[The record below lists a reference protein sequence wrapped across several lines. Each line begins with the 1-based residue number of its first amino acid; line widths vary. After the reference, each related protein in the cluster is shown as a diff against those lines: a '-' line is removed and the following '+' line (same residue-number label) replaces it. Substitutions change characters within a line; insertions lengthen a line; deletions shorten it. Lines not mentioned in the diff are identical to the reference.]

1 MTTPRTLYT
10 ITNVNVTTPRPF
22 RFAVNM
28 MAPAARAEWIAKCRK
43 AERIGFDVIVVPD
56 HLGMPAPFPALVLA
70 AEATERP
77 RLGTLV
83 INTSFYNP
91 ALLARDVAG
100 TDQLTGGRLEL
111 GLGAGYVKAEFD
123 DAGLPFGSPGKRID
137 HLERT
142 VTELRTRLNDPE
154 HQPRPAQKQVPLLL
168 AGRGDRMLRLA
179 ARHADIITFSGV
191 EKPAEDGQMAPLATA
206 ERVAERVSYARN
218 LLGER
223 AQEVEFNFPLQ
234 MVRITND
241 RRAAVAEW
249 EERAGLSVDQLLEIP
264 GMLVGTS
271 KQIAEQLRHTRETL
285 GVTYLTALE
294 PDMDDFARVI
304 EELR

>member
-1 MTTPRTLYT
+1 
-10 ITNVNVTTPRPF
+10 
-22 RFAVNM
+22 M
-28 MAPAARAEWIAKCRK
+28 MVPSARNEWIAKCRK
-43 AERIGFDVIVVPD
+43 AEHLGFDVIVVPD
-56 HLGMPAPFPALVLA
+56 HLGMPAPFPALMLA

-91 ALLARDVAG
+91 TLLARDVAC

-123 DAGLPFGSPGKRID
+123 DAGLPFASPGRRID
-137 HLERT
+137 HLART
-142 VTELRTRLNDPE
+142 VTEIRRRLDDPAHE
-154 HQPRPAQKQVPLLL
+154 PRPAQKQVPLLL

-179 ARHADIITFSGV
+179 AEHADIITFSGV
-191 EKPAEDGQMAPLATA
+191 EKPARDGEMAPLATA
-206 ERVAERVSYARN
+206 ERVAERVRYARG

-223 AQEVEFNFPLQ
+223 TQEVEFNFPIQ

-249 EERAGLSVDQLLEIP
+249 EERAGLTVDQLLEIP
-264 GMLVGTS
+264 GMLVGTPG
-271 KQIAEQLRHTRETL
+271 QIAEQLRHTRETL
-285 GVTYLTALE
+285 GVTYVTALE
-294 PDMDDFARVI
+294 PDMDDFAKVI

>member
-1 MTTPRTLYT
+1 MTQRPH
-10 ITNVNVTTPRPF
+10 RPF
-22 RFAVNM
+22 RFAVNL
-28 MAPAARAEWIAKCRK
+28 MAPASRDEWVAKCRK
-43 AERIGFDVIVVPD
+43 AEALGFDVIVVPD
-56 HLGMPAPFPALVLA
+56 HLGMPAPFPALVAA

-91 ALLARDVAG
+91 ALLARDIAG
-100 TDQLTGGRLEL
+100 TDQLTDGRLEL

-123 DAGLPFGSPGKRID
+123 EAGLPFASPGKRID

-142 VTELRTRLNDPE
+142 VTEVRRLLADPAHE
-154 HQPRPAQKQVPLLL
+154 PRPAQKPIPLLL

-191 EKPAEDGQMAPLATA
+191 EKPARDGELAPLATA
-206 ERVAERVSYARN
+206 ARVAERIRYAQG

-223 AQEVEFNFPLQ
+223 AREVELNFPLQ
-234 MVRITND
+234 MVRVTND

-249 EERAGLSVDQLLEIP
+249 VDRGGLSVEELLEIP
-264 GMLVGTS
+264 GMLVGTVA
-271 KQIAEQLRHTRETL
+271 QIADQLRHTRETL
-285 GVTYLTALE
+285 GVNYVTALE
-294 PDMDDFARVI
+294 PDMEDFAKVI
-304 EELR
+304 AELR

>member
-1 MTTPRTLYT
+1 MLEGMNLPP
-10 ITNVNVTTPRPF
+10 PRPF

-28 MAPAARAEWIAKCRK
+28 MAPDSRSEWVAKCRK
-43 AERIGFDVIVVPD
+43 AESLGFDVIVVPD

-91 ALLARDVAG
+91 ALLARAVAG
-100 TDQLTGGRLEL
+100 TDQLTDGRLEI

-123 DAGLPFGSPGKRID
+123 DAGLPFASPGKRID

-142 VTELRTRLNDPE
+142 VTEVRRRLEDPD
-154 HQPRPAQKQVPLLL
+154 HQPRPAQKPVPLLL
-168 AGRGDRMLRLA
+168 AGRGDRMLKLA
-179 ARHADIITFSGV
+179 AKHADIITFSGV
-191 EKPAEDGQMAPLATA
+191 EKPAKDGEMAPLATV
-206 ERVAERVSYARN
+206 ERVAERVGYART

-223 AQEVEFNFPLQ
+223 AKEVEFNFPLQ
-234 MVRITND
+234 MVKITGD
-241 RRAAVAEW
+241 RRGAVEPW
-249 EERAGLSVDQLLEIP
+249 VERGGLPVEELLRIP
-264 GMLVGTS
+264 GMLVGS
-271 KQIAEQLRHTRETL
+271 PREIADQLRHTRDTL
-285 GVTYLTALE
+285 GVSYVTALE
-294 PDMDDFARVI
+294 PDIDDFAKVI

>member
-1 MTTPRTLYT
+1 MNLPP
-10 ITNVNVTTPRPF
+10 PRPF

-28 MAPAARAEWIAKCRK
+28 MAPASRSEWVAKCRK
-43 AERIGFDVIVVPD
+43 AESLGFDVIVVPD

-83 INTSFYNP
+83 VNTSFYNP

-100 TDQLTGGRLEL
+100 TDQLTDGRLEL

-123 DAGLPFGSPGKRID
+123 DAGLTFASPGKRID
-137 HLERT
+137 HLEHT
-142 VTELRTRLNDPE
+142 VNEIRQRLGDPE
-154 HQPRPAQKQVPLLL
+154 HEPRPAQKPVPLLL

-179 ARHADIITFSGV
+179 AKHADIITFSGV
-191 EKPAEDGQMAPLATA
+191 EKPAKDGEMAPLATA
-206 ERVAERVSYARN
+206 DRVAERVEYARS

-223 AQEVEFNFPLQ
+223 AREVELNFPLQ
-234 MVRITND
+234 MVRVTND

-249 EERAGLSVDQLLEIP
+249 EERAGLTVDQLLEIP
-264 GMLVGTS
+264 GMLVGTPR
-271 KQIAEQLRHTRETL
+271 QIADQLRRTRENL
-285 GVTYLTALE
+285 GVSYVTALE

>member
-1 MTTPRTLYT
+1 MLDRMTIPP
-10 ITNVNVTTPRPF
+10 PRPF

-28 MAPAARAEWIAKCRK
+28 MAPDSRSEWVAKCRK
-43 AERIGFDVIVVPD
+43 AEDLGYDVIVVPD

-91 ALLARDVAG
+91 TLLARDVAG
-100 TDQLTGGRLEL
+100 TDQLIDGRLEL

-123 DAGLPFGSPGKRID
+123 DAGLPFAAPGRRID

-142 VTELRTRLNDPE
+142 VKEIRRRLADPD
-154 HQPRPAQKQVPLLL
+154 HQPRPAQKPVPLLL

-179 ARHADIITFSGV
+179 AEHADIITFSGV
-191 EKPAEDGQMAPLATA
+191 EKPAKDGELAPLSPIDRVT
-206 ERVAERVSYARN
+206 ERVEYARS

-223 AQEVEFNFPLQ
+223 AKEVEFNFPLQ
-234 MVRITND
+234 MVKITND
-241 RRAAVAEW
+241 RRAAVEPW
-249 EERAGLSVDQLLEIP
+249 VERGGLSVDQLLEIP
-264 GMLVGTS
+264 GMLVGTP
-271 KQIAEQLRHTRETL
+271 KQIADQLRHTRDTL
-285 GVTYLTALE
+285 GVAYVTALE
-294 PDMDDFARVI
+294 PDIDDFAKVI